1 MKISTPAHV
10 SGHWTVIEEAV
21 DGKKEGNNAN
31 THPALCNLAEM
42 YIAGLH
48 AVGNVNCGLW

>member
-1 MKISTPAHV
+1 MKISAPAHV

-31 THPALCNLAEM
+31 THPALCSLAEM